1 MISTAKNTSST
12 YSGEWINYLNIGL
25 MLISL
30 VAAYILPFELFL
42 FSYAVLG
49 PLHYLTEI
57 SWLDKKNYF
66 IRSKD
71 DMIFLLMQ
79 VLILTV
85 AKFDNTS
92 FPNKFFASIVFSGFV
107 YALILLFIQNKTT
120 KLLLAAAAFIISLVF
135 NFNAFH
141 SFPFLIFA
149 VWTPTLVHV
158 FLFTGTF
165 ILFGALKS
173 RSLSGLISLFIF
185 IACAATF
192 FLFMPNNFGLPIT
205 NYGRQSYS
213 LFGNINTSIY
223 NLFGFGTL
231 KKTDLDFY
239 TAPKSVAVM
248 RFIAFAYTYHYLN
261 WFSKTSV
268 IKWNQVSKKRMSA
281 IIALWVISVL
291 LYAISYRIGFYALF
305 LLSMLHVF
313 LEFPLN
319 HYTFIGIGKEISTF
333 WAGRKLLEK

>member
-1 MISTAKNTSST
+1 MIPATKNSLNTGT
-12 YSGEWINYLNIGL
+12 GEWINYINIGL

-30 VAAYILPFELFL
+30 VAAYVLPFELFL

-66 IRSKD
+66 VKSKD
-71 DMIFLLMQ
+71 DMIVLL
-79 VLILTV
+79 VLVLLLTV

-92 FPNKFFASIVFSGFV
+92 LPNKFFANIVFSGFV
-107 YALILLFIQNKTT
+107 YALILLFIQNKKT
-120 KLLLAAAAFIISLVF
+120 KLLLAAGAFAVSVVF

-141 SFPFLIFA
+141 SYSFLIFA
-149 VWTPTLVHV
+149 VWTPTIVHV
-158 FLFTGTF
+158 FLFTGSF

-173 RSLSGLISLFIF
+173 RSLSGIISLFIF
-185 IACAATF
+185 IACATTF

-205 NYGRQSYS
+205 NYGRQSYQ
-213 LFGNINTSIY
+213 LFGYVNTSIY
-223 NLFGFGTL
+223 NLFGFGNL

-239 TAPKSVAVM
+239 TAPKAVAVM

-261 WFSKTSV
+261 WFSKTSI
-268 IKWNQVSKKRMSA
+268 IKWNEVSKKRMTA
-281 IIALWVISVL
+281 IIVLWVLSVL
-291 LYAISYRIGFYALF
+291 LYAISYRTGFYALF

-319 HYTFIGIGKEISTF
+319 HYTFIGIGKEMKTIVT
-333 WAGRKLLEK
+333 ARKE

>member
-1 MISTAKNTSST
+1 MIPATKNSLNTGT
-12 YSGEWINYLNIGL
+12 GEWINYINIGL

-30 VAAYILPFELFL
+30 VAAYVLPFELFL

-66 IRSKD
+66 VKSKD
-71 DMIFLLMQ
+71 DMIVLL
-79 VLILTV
+79 VLVLLLTV

-92 FPNKFFASIVFSGFV
+92 LPNKFFANIVFSGFV
-107 YALILLFIQNKTT
+107 YALILLFIQNKKT
-120 KLLLAAAAFIISLVF
+120 KLLLAAGAFAVSVVF

-141 SFPFLIFA
+141 SYSFLIFA
-149 VWTPTLVHV
+149 VWTPTIVHV
-158 FLFTGTF
+158 FLFTVAF

-173 RSLSGLISLFIF
+173 RSLSGIISLLIF

-213 LFGNINTSIY
+213 LFGYVNTSIY

-231 KKTDLDFY
+231 KKTDIDFY
-239 TAPKSVAVM
+239 TAPKAVAVM

-268 IKWNQVSKKRMSA
+268 IKWNEVSKKRMTA
-281 IIALWVISVL
+281 IIVLWVLSVL
-291 LYAISYRIGFYALF
+291 LYVISYRTGFYALF

-319 HYTFIGIGKEISTF
+319 HYTFIGIGKEIKTILM
-333 WAGRKLLEK
+333 GRKE

>member
-1 MISTAKNTSST
+1 MIPATKNSLNTGT
-12 YSGEWINYLNIGL
+12 GEWINYINIGL

-30 VAAYILPFELFL
+30 VAAYVLPFELFL

-66 IRSKD
+66 VKSKD
-71 DMIFLLMQ
+71 DMIVLL
-79 VLILTV
+79 VLVLLLTV

-92 FPNKFFASIVFSGFV
+92 LPNKFFANIVFSGFV
-107 YALILLFIQNKTT
+107 YALILLFIQNKKT
-120 KLLLAAAAFIISLVF
+120 KLLLAAGAFAVSVVF

-141 SFPFLIFA
+141 SYSFLIFA
-149 VWTPTLVHV
+149 VWTPTIVHV
-158 FLFTGTF
+158 FLFTGSF
-165 ILFGALKS
+165 ILLGALKS
-173 RSLSGLISLFIF
+173 RSLSGIISLFIF
-185 IACAATF
+185 IACATTF

-205 NYGRQSYS
+205 NYGRQSYQ
-213 LFGNINTSIY
+213 LFGYVNTSIY
-223 NLFGFGTL
+223 NLFGFGNL

-239 TAPKSVAVM
+239 TAPKAVAVM

-261 WFSKTSV
+261 WFSKTPI
-268 IKWNQVSKKRMSA
+268 IKWNEVSKKRMTA
-281 IIALWVISVL
+281 IIVLWVLSVL
-291 LYAISYRIGFYALF
+291 LYAISYRTGFYALF

-319 HYTFIGIGKEISTF
+319 HYTFIGIGKEMKTIVT
-333 WAGRKLLEK
+333 ARKE

>member
-1 MISTAKNTSST
+1 MNFRINNTNRKSE
-12 YSGEWINYLNIGL
+12 GEWINYLNIGL

-71 DMIFLLMQ
+71 DIILLLLL
-79 VLILTV
+79 VLLLTV

-92 FPNKFFASIVFSGFV
+92 LPNKFFASIVFSGFV

-135 NFNAFH
+135 DFNAFH
-141 SFPFLIFA
+141 SYSFLIFA
-149 VWTPTLVHV
+149 VWTPTIVHV
-158 FLFTGTF
+158 FFFTGTF

-173 RSLSGLISLFIF
+173 RSLSGLISLVIF

-205 NYGRQSYS
+205 NYGRQSYT
-213 LFGNINTSIY
+213 LFGYVNTSIY

-231 KKTDLDFY
+231 KKTDIDFY
-239 TAPKSVAVM
+239 TAPKAVAVM

-268 IKWNQVSKKRMSA
+268 IKWNEVSKKRMTA
-281 IIALWVISVL
+281 IIVLWAIAVL
-291 LYAISYRIGFYALF
+291 LYAISYRTGFYALF

-319 HYTFIGIGKEISTF
+319 HYTFIGIGKEVKTILS
-333 WAGRKLLEK
+333 GKKE

>member
-1 MISTAKNTSST
+1 MIATPKNTLKIA
-12 YSGEWINYLNIGL
+12 SGEWINYINIGL

-30 VAAYILPFELFL
+30 AAAYILPFELFL

-71 DMIFLLMQ
+71 DMILLLLL
-79 VLILTV
+79 VLLLTV

-92 FPNKFFASIVFSGFV
+92 LPNKFFASIVFCGFV
-107 YALILLFIQNKTT
+107 YALILLFIQDNTT
-120 KLLLAAAAFIISLVF
+120 KILLAAAAFIISVVF

-149 VWTPTLVHV
+149 VWTPTIVHV
-158 FLFTGTF
+158 FLFTGSF

-173 RSLSGLISLFIF
+173 RSVSGIISLLFF
-185 IACAATF
+185 VACAATF
-192 FLFMPNNFGLPIT
+192 FVFMPNNFGLPIT
-205 NYGRQSYS
+205 NYGRQSYA
-213 LFGNINTSIY
+213 LFGYINSSIY
-223 NLFGFGTL
+223 HLFGFGNI
-231 KKTDLDFY
+231 KKTDIDFY
-239 TAPKSVAVM
+239 TAPKAVAVM

-281 IIALWVISVL
+281 IIILWIVSVL

-319 HYTFIGIGKEISTF
+319 HYTFIGIGKEISTI
-333 WAGRKLLEK
+333 WAGRKE

>member
-120 KLLLAAAAFIISLVF
+120 KLLLAALV
-135 NFNAFH
+135 
-141 SFPFLIFA
+141 I
-149 VWTPTLVHV
+149 
-158 FLFTGTF
+158 G
-165 ILFGALKS
+165 
-173 RSLSGLISLFIF
+173 
-185 IACAATF
+185 
-192 FLFMPNNFGLPIT
+192 
-205 NYGRQSYS
+205 
-213 LFGNINTSIY
+213 
-223 NLFGFGTL
+223 
-231 KKTDLDFY
+231 
-239 TAPKSVAVM
+239 
-248 RFIAFAYTYHYLN
+248 
-261 WFSKTSV
+261 
-268 IKWNQVSKKRMSA
+268 
-281 IIALWVISVL
+281 
-291 LYAISYRIGFYALF
+291 AISGCILGYRPDNAQTNPSL
-305 LLSMLHVF
+305 
-313 LEFPLN
+313 
-319 HYTFIGIGKEISTF
+319 
-333 WAGRKLLEK
+333 R

>member
-1 MISTAKNTSST
+1 MIASAKLNATTPSVA
-12 YSGEWINYLNIGL
+12 WVNYLNIGL

-30 VAAYILPFELFL
+30 VVAYIFPFELFL

-66 IRSKD
+66 IKSKD
-71 DMIFLLMQ
+71 DIIILL
-79 VLILTV
+79 VLVLLLTV

-92 FPNKFFASIVFSGFV
+92 LPNKFFASIVFSGFV
-107 YALILLFIQNKTT
+107 YALILLFVENQRTKTF
-120 KLLLAAAAFIISLVF
+120 LIVAAFIISIVF

-141 SFPFLIFA
+141 SLPFLIFA
-149 VWTPTLVHV
+149 IWTPTIVHV
-158 FLFTGTF
+158 FIFTGAF

-173 RSLSGLISLFIF
+173 RSISGIVSLLIF
-185 IACAATF
+185 IGCAVTF
-192 FLFMPNNFGLPIT
+192 FVFAPDNFGLPVT
-205 NYGRQSYS
+205 EYGKSAYP
-213 LFGNINTSIY
+213 LFGYLNTSLY
-223 NLFGFGTL
+223 KLFGFGTL
-231 KKTDLDFY
+231 QKTDIAFY
-239 TAPKSVAVM
+239 TAPKAVAIM

-268 IKWNQVSKKRMSA
+268 IKWNEVSKKRMTA
-281 IIALWVISVL
+281 IVVLWILAIL
-291 LYAISYRIGFYALF
+291 LYVVSYRIGFYGLF

-319 HYTFIGIGKEISTF
+319 HHTFIGIGKEVKTIFSTV
-333 WAGRKLLEK
+333 K